1 MTVKYPF
8 LFCCFCRLSKR
19 DQVEGG
25 RARLE
30 VPRIWVLAR
39 AKKATRRYIKD
50 RERKKRQCKQQN
62 EDSNKS
68 PGNQATHSNNLKT
81 SKEKQKT
88 FVGITP
94 PSIAPTTA
102 RTMASKNFSMPQMLL
117 GGCWVVA
124 GGWWIV
130 VSSWLLVIG
139 S

>member
-1 MTVKYPF
+1 MVKYPF

-62 EDSNKS
+62 EDSNNS

-94 PSIAPTTA
+94 PIHCPHHSKDNGKQELQH
-102 RTMASKNFSMPQMLL
+102 ASDATWWLL
-117 GGCWVVA
+117 GGS
-124 GGWWIV
+124 WW
-130 VSSWLLVIG
+130 LVDC